1 MTNFV
6 ILSKFYPSVTVN
18 EKKFKLAV
26 SNVTGKMRA
35 RSLNNLLGWFMITK
49 ESSKSLRA
57 NKRESFQIPS

>member
-18 EKKFKLAV
+18 EKNFKLSV
-26 SNVTGKMRA
+26 SNVTGKTRA
-35 RSLNNLLGWFMITK
+35 RSLNNLLDWFMITK

>member
-18 EKKFKLAV
+18 EKKFKLSV

-35 RSLNNLLGWFMITK
+35 RSLNNLLDWFMITK
-49 ESSKSLRA
+49 ESS
-57 NKRESFQIPS
+57 I